1 MEKTKKI
8 LACSMVT
15 GVLFILFDM
24 LIAILTNPL
33 SSPYSDLPIWKT
45 PPNILAGVIFDL
57 INGFILVAVYMTIYN
72 GIPGLGWKKG
82 LYYGLIVGLFRVVMM
97 SFSSIVM
104 YNIPLILVI
113 IGIVT
118 GYIEI
123 VLLCI
128 ILAVIYEKL
137 RIAK

>member
-1 MEKTKKI
+1 MEKTKNI

-24 LIAILTNPL
+24 LIAILTNPIY
-33 SSPYSDLPIWKT
+33 SPYSDLPIWKT

-72 GIPGLGWKKG
+72 GIPGFGWKKG
-82 LYYGLIVGLFRVVMM
+82 LYYGLIVGFFRVVMM
-97 SFSSIVM
+97 SFSTIVM
-104 YNIPLILVI
+104 YNIPLRLVI
-113 IGIVT
+113 TSLIT

-123 VLLCI
+123 VTLCI

-137 RIAK
+137 KE